1 MRVPYGLFLLIF
13 LIGLLAQSIVW
24 RSTRFTDEEQWI
36 MRVAQLHDDLAVGK
50 YFNQEHYSE
59 HPGMPVLLIA
69 AAAHG
74 LTFSTPTSLRIGVI
88 LLNAFSVAGIAS
100 YARLLRPT
108 IPWWL
113 AAAGLMLLHPL
124 YYQASPADAVVAP
137 LFVLIFLS
145 ILWHWEQ
152 RSSTAV
158 SVSLLLGFSIGLAL
172 ATRLHVIALSLLPWF
187 LSLLLAVGL
196 KRVSLILASTLT
208 GTFVFNPL
216 LWYTPE
222 QFLSAATIGQIGFFS
237 GTALQ
242 VTYQITVYDLLLFAP
257 LALVSLMLALA
268 SLFKIPA
275 LSAVCRQFILTML
288 ICTIVVFSA
297 LAYSALTSLRYVFP
311 LIFLWETFLPLW
323 LLQALAIFSDSY
335 RKNMLK
341 PFAYF
346 AAQYSIVFLL
356 IGANLFLL
364 LYTY

>member
-1 MRVPYGLFLLIF
+1 MRVPYGFFLLVF
-13 LIGLLAQSIVW
+13 LLGSLAQNMVW

-36 MRVAQLHDDLAVGK
+36 MRVTQLHDDLAAGK
-50 YFNQEHYSE
+50 HFDQEHYSE

-69 AAAHG
+69 AAAQG
-74 LTFSTPTSLRIGVI
+74 LTFSTPASLRVGVI

-113 AAAGLMLLHPL
+113 AAAGLLLLHPL
-124 YYQASPADAVVAP
+124 YYQASPTDAVIAP
-137 LFVLIFLS
+137 LFVLIFLL

-172 ATRLHVIALSLLPWF
+172 AIRLHVTTLSLLPWF

-196 KRVSLILASTLT
+196 KRVSIILVSTLT
-208 GTFVFNPL
+208 GTFALNPL
-216 LWYTPE
+216 LWYTPA
-222 QFLSAATIGQIGFFS
+222 QFLFAATIGQVGFFS
-237 GTALQ
+237 GTALA
-242 VTYQITVYDLLLFAP
+242 VTYQITVYDFLLFAP
-257 LALVSLMLALA
+257 LALVSFMLALA
-268 SLFKIPA
+268 SLFQLPA
-275 LSAVCRQFILTML
+275 HSAVCRQFILTML
-288 ICTIVVFSA
+288 ICTVVICFA
-297 LAYSALTSLRYVFP
+297 LMYSALTSLRYLFP
-311 LIFLWETFLPLW
+311 LIFLWEAFLPLW

-346 AAQYSIVFLL
+346 AAQHSIVLLL
-356 IGANLFLL
+356 IGINLFLF
-364 LYTY
+364 LYD